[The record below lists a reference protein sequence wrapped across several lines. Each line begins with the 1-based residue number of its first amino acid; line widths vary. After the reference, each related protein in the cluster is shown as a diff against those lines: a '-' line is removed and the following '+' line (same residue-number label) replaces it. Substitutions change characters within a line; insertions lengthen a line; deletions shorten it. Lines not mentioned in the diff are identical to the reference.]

1 MKLTVPIFMICCV
14 FVISDTRDHDE
25 PHITEEIFFS
35 HHCMWHIDINVKV
48 LEEPLMKHGVLDEAS
63 LHVLHGLMYERWPFM
78 DVMHYVMYR
87 LGKRENGL
95 QIFYHCLREIQYIDS
110 SFRRIVRELERE
122 GLLLAVIRNNTH
134 TLLITDHLL

>member
-1 MKLTVPIFMICCV
+1 MICFV
-14 FVISDTRDHDE
+14 FAISDKRDQDE

-35 HHCMWHIDINVKV
+35 HHMWDIDINVKA

-63 LHVLHGLMYERWPFM
+63 LHVLHGLMHGWCPFM

-95 QIFYHCLREIQYIDS
+95 QIFYHCLREIQYKHS
-110 SFRRIVRELERE
+110 SFRRIVRELETE
-122 GLLLAVIRNNTH
+122 GLLLAMIRNNTH
-134 TLLITDHLL
+134 THY